1 MNNTVR
7 EALIITQEECAEV
20 TQAIAKIMRFGFDS
34 RYPEEAPTTRQNL
47 EMEVG
52 DLMAMID
59 ILVDNDVIK
68 QSQIDA
74 ARQRKKEKLKTWSNI
89 FN

>member
-1 MNNTVR
+1 
-7 EALIITQEECAEV
+7 
-20 TQAIAKIMRFGFDS
+20 
-34 RYPEEAPTTRQNL
+34 
-47 EMEVG
+47 MEVG

-74 ARQRKKEKLKTWSNI
+74 ARLRKKEKLKTWSNI